1 MTLKP
6 IPRCFGAATEN
17 NTFNYILSLDEAGR
31 RSTIVRSVVSG
42 QKQREQTMD
51 GTKEILIG
59 DDTEMAI
66 SMQNPIALGIIGGG
80 QLGKMIAQEAKRMS
94 LKVIILD
101 PSHDCPASSVSDE
114 IIVADFKDEA
124 AIRKLAKLSDIVT
137 YEIELANSTALKDLE
152 AEKYPVYPSPE
163 TLRLIQNKYRQKSFL
178 KDNSISVAK
187 FDLVKSQ
194 PQLEQLCDE
203 YGFPAMLKASE
214 NSYDGRGNFLIT
226 SRDNIRQGLLTF
238 QGKECMLEKFIPF
251 VKEISVMTARNPTGQ
266 IESFPV
272 TENIHFNNILDMTIA
287 PARISDKIL
296 AKAQVLAQKTL
307 SALKG
312 AGIFGI
318 EMFVLPD
325 ESVVV
330 NEIAPRPH
338 NSGHYSIEACSVSQF
353 EQHIRAVFD
362 LPLSKPR
369 LLSPAVMLNL
379 LGPENGSGPYK
390 ILGLKALFSIP
401 GLKLHVYGKKIS
413 KPRRKLG
420 HITITSQTVEDA
432 ISKAERARNLVRI
445 VLDS

>member
-1 MTLKP
+1 M
-6 IPRCFGAATEN
+6 
-17 NTFNYILSLDEAGR
+17 LSLDEAGR
-31 RSTIVRSVVSG
+31 RLSIVRRTVSG
-42 QKQREQTMD
+42 QKQSGQRLD
-51 GTKEILIG
+51 GAEGILQ
-59 DDTEMAI
+59 DNTEMSI

-101 PSHDCPASSVSDE
+101 PSHDCPASFVSDE
-114 IIVADFKDEA
+114 IIVADFKDEV
-124 AIRKLAKLSDIVT
+124 AIRKLAKMSDIVT

-178 KDNSISVAK
+178 KDNNISVAK
-187 FDLVKSQ
+187 FDMVKSQ
-194 PQLEQLCDE
+194 PQLEHLCEE

-226 SRDNIRQGLLTF
+226 SRDTIRQGLLAF
-238 QGKECMLEKFIPF
+238 QGKECLLEKFIPF
-251 VKEISVMTARNPTGQ
+251 VKEISVMTARNRSGQ

-272 TENIHFNNILDMTIA
+272 TENIHFNNILDTTIA
-287 PARISDKIL
+287 PARISDKVL

-307 SALKG
+307 AALKG

-325 ESVVV
+325 EDVVI

-338 NSGHYSIEACSVSQF
+338 NSGHYSIEACSISQF
-353 EQHIRAVFD
+353 EQHIRAVLD

-379 LGPENGSGPYK
+379 LGPENGSGQYK
-390 ILGLKALFSIP
+390 ILGLKELFSIP

-432 ISKAERARNLVRI
+432 ISKAERARNVVKI
-445 VLDS
+445 VLD